1 MNDTT
6 SLLLIVGGFIL
17 ALGAFIW
24 WTRDVAV
31 AYWIAVKPGIIPLT
45 LFAGS
50 FSGIV
55 SLMLWL
61 SASPD
66 YGLGSPDH
74 GIGYWVILGFTW
86 FALIWFLGSFLWL
99 PRDFRVNETRGRVAA
114 KTPVSRRI
122 THG

>member
-6 SLLLIVGGFIL
+6 SLILIVGGFIL

-50 FSGIV
+50 FSGPVIF
-55 SLMLWL
+55 MLWL
-61 SASPD
+61 SESPD
-66 YGLGSPDH
+66 R
-74 GIGYWVILGFTW
+74 GIGAWATTGFTW

-99 PRDFRVNETRGRVAA
+99 PRDFPANDKRGPIAA
-114 KTPVSRRI
+114 KTPISRRI